1 MQIYREKD
9 FSSLYRS
16 SLTDLMRF
24 PEYET
29 RPRDLSIREN
39 ANTVLILENPL
50 SCLYTNQVRSS
61 QKKYIAAELLWY
73 FAGRNDAAFI
83 KKYAKFWESIQNP
96 DGTVNS
102 SYGNLLFAKKNLHGF
117 TQYDWAI
124 SSLLKDKD
132 SRQAVMHFNL
142 PKHQYTTN
150 KDFVC
155 TMYAIFQIRE
165 NQLNLTVTM
174 RSNDVVWG
182 LPTDIAFF
190 ATLQSQALSHLQKV
204 YPDLT
209 LGTYTHIANSFHI
222 YEHHFDVVDRML
234 AHPFE
239 AEEIPPVNTDILY
252 STGEQ
257 TLDFIFLF
265 ENFLNIEKSFND
277 PLFDW
282 ITTNIK

>member
-16 SLTDLMRF
+16 SLMDLMHF

-39 ANTVLILENPL
+39 INTVLVLENPL
-50 SCLYTNQVRSS
+50 SCLYTNPVRSS

-73 FAGRNDAAFI
+73 FAGRNDSAFI

-102 SYGNLLFAKKNLHGF
+102 SYGNLLFAKKNPHGF

-124 SSLLKDKD
+124 GSLLKDKD
-132 SRQAVMHFNL
+132 SRQAIMHFNSTE
-142 PKHQYTTN
+142 HQYSTN

-165 NQLNLTVTM
+165 NRLNLTVSM
-174 RSNDVVWG
+174 RSNDVIWG

-190 ATLQSQALSHLQKV
+190 ATLQSQALSHLKKF
-204 YPDLT
+204 YPELM
-209 LGTYTHIANSFHI
+209 LGTYTHVANSFHI

-234 AHPFE
+234 VQPFE
-239 AEEIPPVNTDILY
+239 AEEIPPVNTDLIF
-252 STGEQ
+252 STGDQ
-257 TLDFIFLF
+257 TSDFIALF
-265 ENFLNIEKSFND
+265 ENFLNTSSD

-282 ITTNIK
+282 ILTNIK